1 MLTDHYG
8 PHSVINGEE
17 AKSELKVFN
26 SVVAA
31 NSQLKQLPPR
41 ELMTHILSTT
51 EIQAIFPNLS
61 KLAAIGLLMPMSTVD
76 CERGFSALS
85 RIKTDL
91 RNRLSSRILNDLMT
105 ITVEGPLPS
114 EFPYEQACDI
124 WAGWRNRRV
133 DVSV

>member
-26 SVVAA
+26 GVVAA

-51 EIQAIFPNLS
+51 EIQAMFPNL
-61 KLAAIGLLMPMSTVD
+61 
-76 CERGFSALS
+76 
-85 RIKTDL
+85 
-91 RNRLSSRILNDLMT
+91 IL
-105 ITVEGPLPS
+105 
-114 EFPYEQACDI
+114 
-124 WAGWRNRRV
+124 
-133 DVSV
+133 